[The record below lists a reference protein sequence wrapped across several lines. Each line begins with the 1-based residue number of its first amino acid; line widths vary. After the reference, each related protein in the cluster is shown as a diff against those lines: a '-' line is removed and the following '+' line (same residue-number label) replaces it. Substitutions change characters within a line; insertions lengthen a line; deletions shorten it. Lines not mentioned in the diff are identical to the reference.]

1 MADIQIALDNSSSIA
16 LDLDS
21 SGQMDLNLGG
31 GSWYAPIRNYE
42 LLTNKPQINGV
53 TLIGN
58 KILADLFP
66 DGIILNGGDA
76 TGWTPPIVPTGVPNA
91 EGVMF

>member
-1 MADIQIALDNSSSIA
+1 MADLQIALEGTNNLA

-31 GSWYAPIRNYE
+31 GSGYAPIRNYE

-53 TLIGN
+53 TLMGN
-58 KILADLFP
+58 KFLADLFP
-66 DGIILNGGDA
+66 DGIILNGGDS
-76 TGWTPPIVPTGVPNA
+76 TGYTPPVVPTGVPNA